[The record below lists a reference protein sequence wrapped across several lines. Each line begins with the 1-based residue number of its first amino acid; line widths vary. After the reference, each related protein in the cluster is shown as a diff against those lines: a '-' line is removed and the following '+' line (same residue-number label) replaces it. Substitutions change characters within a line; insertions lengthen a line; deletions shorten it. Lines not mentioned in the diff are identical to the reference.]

1 MDGVDDVVGEV
12 EVAIVVGVVPVVGVV
27 AIVGVAAVVGVDPIL
42 SCCSWRCSL
51 CNWLSWC
58 R

>member
-1 MDGVDDVVGEV
+1 MGGVDDVVGEV
-12 EVAIVVGVVPVVGVV
+12 GAAVVVGVVPVVGVV
-27 AIVGVAAVVGVDPIL
+27 AIVGVAAVVGVDLIL
-42 SCCSWRCSL
+42 SYCSWRCSL